1 MTNDTVGRV
10 FYPYLISIEYNTFGE
25 ATPSW
30 GAIFW
35 LLIGQ
40 QTGTVTP
47 DQSAFCGIREGGL

>member
-35 LLIGQ
+35 LLIGHIVCD
-40 QTGTVTP
+40 VT
-47 DQSAFCGIREGGL
+47 DF